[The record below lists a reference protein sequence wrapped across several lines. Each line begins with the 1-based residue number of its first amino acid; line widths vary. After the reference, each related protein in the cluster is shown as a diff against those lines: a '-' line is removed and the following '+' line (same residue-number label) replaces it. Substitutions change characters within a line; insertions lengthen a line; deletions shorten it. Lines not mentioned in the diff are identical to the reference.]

1 VSSSDGH
8 DDLEGAA
15 EGELDGAEPSQL
27 PVAIVTGAGSGIG
40 RAAAIELARAG
51 YNLVLVGR
59 REQALQETA
68 DLTVCE
74 EVLCL
79 PADVGDLAQ
88 AAQAVSAAA
97 EAFGRIDALINAAGW
112 AQLHSIEAS
121 TPDVLRACF
130 AVNTFGPAELIRCAW
145 PWLLRGQGASTTGG
159 CIVNVSS
166 MATADPLAGFFAYG
180 ASKAALESLT
190 RSCAK
195 EGAGTPGRGGRG
207 GRAGRVRAFSV
218 APGAV
223 ETPLL
228 RSIVS
233 EKDLPSALCLE
244 PEFVARVITDCA
256 LGKRDEDNGQTI
268 YLPSA

>member
-1 VSSSDGH
+1 MSSSERSGDGH
-8 DDLEGAA
+8 DQDVG
-15 EGELDGAEPSQL
+15 GDGVEPSHL

-40 RAAAIELARAG
+40 RAAAIELARSG

-68 DLTVCE
+68 DLTVSE

-79 PADVGDLAQ
+79 TADVGDASQ
-88 AAQAVSAAA
+88 IGEVVTATG
-97 EAFGRIDALINAAGW
+97 EAFGRVDALVNAAGW
-112 AQLHSIEAS
+112 AQLHTIEAS
-121 TPDVLRACF
+121 TPEVLRACF

-145 PWLLRGQGASTTGG
+145 PWLQRGQGVGTAGG

-195 EGAGTPGRGGRG
+195 EGAGAP

-244 PEFVARVITDCA
+244 PEFVARVIVDCV
-256 LGKRDEDNGQTI
+256 LGRRDEDNGQTI